1 MFTMGLFDRR
11 TTKEVQQ
18 AKIDKVTFMDII
30 KERGLNKIINIKPLN
45 DTASMIIP
53 KSTTKM
59 VVLKDSTIVISHT
72 PLNHFNTVHDITPY
86 NFVDIEWLENIKS
99 KGKKI
104 VGRAI
109 VGNILAGPAG
119 MIIGGLTGKEKIKDK
134 STAVI
139 TLQNPETKEVRMLSF
154 SCSALELNR
163 YKSIPKIKLIED
175 ETEVIEEA
183 EKVDSFEQI
192 KQLKELLD
200 MDAITQIE
208 FDLKKKEL
216 LGL

>member
-1 MFTMGLFDRR
+1 MGLFDRR
-11 TTKEVQQ
+11 TADEKQQ
-18 AKIDKVTFMDII
+18 AKIDKVTFMDTI
-30 KERGLNKIINIKPLN
+30 KESGLSKIINIKPLN
-45 DTASMIIP
+45 DTASMITA
-53 KSTTKM
+53 KSQTKM

-72 PLNHFNTVHDITPY
+72 PLNHFNTVYDTVSY

-134 STAVI
+134 STAVMV
-139 TLQNPETKEVRMLSF
+139 LQNPETKEVRMLSF
-154 SCSALELNR
+154 ACSALELNK

-175 ETEVIEEA
+175 EIIESEPA
-183 EKVDSFEQI
+183 TDSLDQI
-192 KQLKELLD
+192 KKLKELLD
-200 MDAITQIE
+200 IDAITQQE
-208 FDLKKKEL
+208 FDNKKKEL
-216 LGL
+216 LNA

>member
-1 MFTMGLFDRR
+1 MGLFDRR
-11 TTKEVQQ
+11 TDEEKQQ
-18 AKIDKVTFMDII
+18 AKLDKVTFMNTI
-30 KERGLNKIINIKPLN
+30 KERGLKTQISVKPLN
-45 DTASMIIP
+45 DTAGEIPP
-53 KSTTKM
+53 KSLTKM
-59 VVLKDSTIVISHT
+59 VVLKDSTVLISYI
-72 PLNHFNTVHDITPY
+72 PLNYFNRINDTTPY
-86 NFVDIEWLENIKS
+86 NFVDIEWLESIKS

-154 SCSALELNR
+154 PCTALELR
-163 YKSIPKIKLIED
+163 KYQAFPKLKLIED
-175 ETEVIEEA
+175 EPELIEEVA
-183 EKVDSFEQI
+183 EVDPLTQI

-200 MDAITQIE
+200 MGAITQEE

-216 LGL
+216 LGVI